1 MFYYYFIGVFMKKR
15 ALSIRDLCLIGV
27 VTSIL
32 IIMAQISIPM
42 PLGVP
47 MTMQTFAVMLAGIL
61 LGPQKGTLTI
71 IIYLLLGA
79 IGLPVFSNFRGGL
92 QCLIGPTGG
101 FLWTFPIMALLTGFG
116 AKYLSRRRIIFILTL
131 ISGNIINLLCGTVFF
146 SILQGIT
153 FSAAATTCLLP
164 FIPATLL
171 KIILA
176 AIAGPNIRKR
186 LASILS

>member
-1 MFYYYFIGVFMKKR
+1 MKKR
-15 ALSIRDLCLIGV
+15 ALSIQDLCLISV

-101 FLWTFPIMALLTGFG
+101 FLFSFPIMALLTGFG

-146 SILQGIT
+146 SILQKIP

-171 KIILA
+171 KIILV
-176 AIAGPNIRKR
+176 AIVGPNIRKR

>member
-1 MFYYYFIGVFMKKR
+1 MKKR
-15 ALSIRDLCLIGV
+15 ALSIQDLCLIGV

-61 LGPQKGTLTI
+61 LGPRKGTLTI

-92 QCLIGPTGG
+92 QCLMGPTGG
-101 FLWTFPIMALLTGFG
+101 FLWSFPVMAFLTGFG
-116 AKYLSRRRIIFILTL
+116 AKYLSRRRIFFILSL
-131 ISGNIINLLCGTVFF
+131 ISGNIINLLCGTLFF
-146 SILQGIT
+146 SILQGIP
-153 FSAAATTCLLP
+153 FSASATTCLLP

-171 KIILA
+171 KIILT
-176 AIAGPNIRKR
+176 AIVGPNIRKR

>member
-1 MFYYYFIGVFMKKR
+1 MKKR
-15 ALSIRDLCLIGV
+15 ALSIQDLCLIGV

-101 FLWTFPIMALLTGFG
+101 FLWTFPIMASLTGFG
-116 AKYLSRRRIIFILTL
+116 AKYLSRHRIIFVLSL

-146 SILQGIT
+146 SILQKIP
-153 FSAAATTCLLP
+153 FSAAIATCLLP
-164 FIPATLL
+164 FIPATIL

-176 AIAGPNIRKR
+176 TIAGTKIRKR
-186 LASILS
+186 LQSILD

>member
-1 MFYYYFIGVFMKKR
+1 MNKHT
-15 ALSIRDLCLIGV
+15 LSIQELCLVGA

-47 MTMQTFAVMLAGIL
+47 ITMQTFAVMLAGIL
-61 LGPQKGTLTI
+61 LGSRKGTIAVFLYI
-71 IIYLLLGA
+71 LLGA

-101 FLWTFPIMALLTGFG
+101 FIWSFPLMSWLVGLGVRNWPRR
-116 AKYLSRRRIIFILTL
+116 KYLFILSL
-131 ISGNIINLLCGTVFF
+131 IAGNIINLLCGTIFF
-146 SILQGIT
+146 SLLQQVP
-153 FSAAATTCLLP
+153 FSVAAATCLLP
-164 FIPATLL
+164 FIPTTII

-176 AIAGPNIRKR
+176 AILGPNIRKR
-186 LASILS
+186 LQSILFLP